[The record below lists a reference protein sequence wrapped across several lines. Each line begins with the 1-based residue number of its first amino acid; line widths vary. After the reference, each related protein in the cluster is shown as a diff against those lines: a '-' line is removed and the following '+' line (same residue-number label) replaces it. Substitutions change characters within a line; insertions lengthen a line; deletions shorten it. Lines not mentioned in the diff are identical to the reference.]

1 MQSDARGSEQRGQI
15 GATALFSRSPITADD
30 PLVQSYI
37 QLCNEEGIEIAG
49 IEFVEDARGN
59 RYTYDIN
66 GTTNYNQTLGAR
78 IGIDGMREV
87 ARYVRWAAAPS
98 RRPQRIAC

>member
-1 MQSDARGSEQRGQI
+1 MRFRAGDEQSD
-15 GATALFSRSPITADD
+15 
-30 PLVQSYI
+30 I